1 MNKIDGSLQP
11 PPAEGPDPK
20 GVDPIYRAKAVE
32 AAEKFESFF
41 IGQMLHQMRATTRA
55 MADEDSIFKD
65 SINSDMLDMADNV
78 VADKMAG
85 QRAFGIAD
93 AILRQILPDELNRK
107 R

>member
-1 MNKIDGSLQP
+1 MNKIDGLSNP
-11 PPAEGPDPK
+11 APAEGNDP
-20 GVDPIYRAKAVE
+20 VYRARAVN

-65 SINSDMLDMADNV
+65 SINSDMLDMADDL

-85 QRAFGIAD
+85 RRAFGIAD
-93 AILRQILPDELNRK
+93 AILRQVLPDELNRK